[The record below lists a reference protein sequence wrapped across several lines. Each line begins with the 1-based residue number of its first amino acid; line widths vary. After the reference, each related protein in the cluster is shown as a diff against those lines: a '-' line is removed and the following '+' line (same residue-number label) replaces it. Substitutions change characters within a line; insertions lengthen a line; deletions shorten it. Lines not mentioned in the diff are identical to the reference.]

1 MWGDAVLHT
10 IKLSP
15 HIYKFILLFV
25 VVCREE
31 ARNMWRSQEERW
43 RREHA
48 LRKTGIDNLFS
59 AIKTQ
64 VCMHYLTFRLS

>member
-1 MWGDAVLHT
+1 MSNSNTVT
-10 IKLSP
+10 V
-15 HIYKFILLFV
+15 IYMHKMFSHLFLFV

-48 LRKTGIDNLFS
+48 LRKTGIDNLFA

-64 VCMHYLTFRLS
+64 VCIH